1 MSWVDV
7 VVGLKGKDGGGG
19 EGKQD
24 QNCHAAPPHPWQEW
38 PQGKGGPR
46 LYKESICPDIQQII
60 VSVHPIIGNPIMVR
74 GVIGTWKYH
83 VAAAG

>member
-1 MSWVDV
+1 MWWLGSRGRTVEV
-7 VVGLKGKDGGGG
+7 ARGSKTRTATLLLRIPGRRGLKEK
-19 EGKQD
+19 E
-24 QNCHAAPPHPWQEW
+24 AR
-38 PQGKGGPR
+38 R

-74 GVIGTWKYH
+74 GVIGTWKYR